1 MWGDGYQVDSSQ
13 EFSNFTPKNIK
24 NFKGDKTPDVVDV
37 AFGWYHE
44 AYVDKQGGL
53 YVCAK
58 AKMSSIK
65 IKEIRDDVRQP
76 LVKVSSLPKNSK
88 VQQVSFTR
96 QRMFVVTQDGKLY
109 VYRIEE
115 KAPSREDMMF
125 SSITRA
131 QFTGELLIE
140 EPIFVKDLPQLKMIA
155 TGVDHIIMLDRKGQ
169 VWAMGDDTFGQCG

>member
-1 MWGDGYQVDSSQ
+1 M
-13 EFSNFTPKNIK
+13 K

-44 AYVDKQGGL
+44 AYVDKQGSL

-65 IKEIRDDVRQP
+65 IKEVPDGVRDP
-76 LVKVSSLPKNSK
+76 LIKVTTLPRNAK

-109 VYRIEE
+109 VFRIEE
-115 KAPSREDMMF
+115 KAPSREDQMF
-125 SSITRA
+125 SHITRA
-131 QFTGELLIE
+131 SYTGELLIN
-140 EPIFVKDLPQLKMIA
+140 EPIFVKDLPPLKMIG
-155 TGVDHIIMLDRKGQ
+155 TGVDHIIMLDRKG
-169 VWAMGDDTFGQCG
+169 